1 MTVWH
6 AGNKAPSK
14 EARPGNQA
22 GATVLQRR
30 HALDAKR
37 RRRGSTTE
45 EKWVKMHEQLARELN
60 AADEGKGFDVLFYG
74 DSILESTR

>member
-1 MTVWH
+1 M
-6 AGNKAPSK
+6 
-14 EARPGNQA
+14 A

-30 HALDAKR
+30 HGLDTKR

-45 EKWVKMHEQLARELN
+45 EKWVKMHEQLARELA
-60 AADEGKGFDVLFYG
+60 AADEGEGFDVLFYG